1 MTFEDPNIKKKVCPV
16 CKREFPATQAVCP
29 TDKSMLMYV
38 QKDELI
44 GTVLNDRYR
53 VLVEVGRGG
62 MSIVYKGVH
71 EMMDR
76 TVAIKMLQSQ
86 HVTDQLSIKRF
97 QQEAQAAS
105 HLQHP
110 NIITVYDCGVV
121 ATGQPYIVM
130 DFLEGDSLTD
140 IIKSGNHL
148 TYQRVVPIFI
158 QACEALEHAH
168 QKGVI
173 HRDLKSSNI
182 MLVEV
187 EGKKDFV
194 KVVDFGIAKLTN
206 ASGKVAQNLTQTG
219 EIFGS
224 PIYMSPE
231 QCLGQ
236 NLDSRSDIYS
246 MGAMMYEALSGLPPL
261 MGDTIYATMKMH
273 VSQMP
278 ESFSKA
284 RADLKIPEA
293 VERIAFKALAKK
305 PEQRFQT
312 MQEFRDALDG
322 AMRQQ
327 YETGSVPSL
336 ISAPPMMGYSTTSQ
350 APIRH
355 DDLDDLDLSGGLFGN
370 DPPPVQRTTMSR
382 DTGSSPYISGSEG
395 QRRTA
400 NLSPTQ
406 RGVRPPAAPPDS
418 GRKTGVR
425 KPVTERKAKA
435 EFPPILDKLK
445 SIITIKVL
453 IFAAL
458 AVTVPAALTGL
469 VMYFQSMG
477 NDNPFALEKKYVG
490 VIWYYRPES
499 TDSRTDTHTP
509 GFLFIRTAAP
519 NPHILPVNLD
529 QVNIVDYSARENQRD
544 LAIGNRWTVRG
555 DRGPNNSLIM
565 KNGMPMDDSD
575 GQISPAR
582 DVVEKFLIQ
591 VSSRNTTGPTA
602 LKTPFESL
610 MSSAWKKPGS
620 ADKFKEKFEVE
631 PHFRP
636 DFTAG
641 TITPWSM
648 KVTEISSGKMTILL
662 DGVQLFQDGQ
672 YYSVTLVFENGY
684 WKIDNFDPISADIW
698 NKPIK

>member
-1 MTFEDPNIKKKVCPV
+1 MTFEDPTIKKKVCPV
-16 CKREFPATQAVCP
+16 CKREFPANQAVCP

-38 QKDELI
+38 QKDELL

-140 IIKSGNHL
+140 EIEKTNHL
-148 TYQRVVPIFI
+148 PYQRVVPIFVM
-158 QACEALEHAH
+158 ACEALEHAH

-246 MGAMMYEALSGLPPL
+246 MGAMMYEALTGLPPL

-284 RADLKIPEA
+284 RPDLKIPEP

-305 PEQRFQT
+305 PEQRFQS
-312 MQEFRDALDG
+312 MQEFRDALDQS
-322 AMRQQ
+322 MRQQ
-327 YETGSVPSL
+327 FETGSVPSL
-336 ISAPPMMGYSTTSQ
+336 ISAPPIMGYSTTSQ
-350 APIRH
+350 PPLRH
-355 DDLDDLDLSGGLFGN
+355 EDLEDLDLSGGLFGN
-370 DPPPVQRTTMSR
+370 DPPPVQRSTMSR
-382 DTGSSPYISGSEG
+382 DTMNGGQYMTGSQS
-395 QRRTA
+395 RRTSS
-400 NLSPTQ
+400 LTPTQ
-406 RGVRPPAAPPDS
+406 RGVRPPAAPPES
-418 GRKTGVR
+418 SRKTGVR
-425 KPVTERKAKA
+425 KPVSDKRPKNEG
-435 EFPPILDKLK
+435 PPIWDKLK
-445 SIITIKVL
+445 VLVSPKVL
-453 IFAAL
+453 IGLAL
-458 AVTVPAALTGL
+458 LIGLPTAITAL
-469 VMYFQSMG
+469 VMYFNSMG
-477 NDNPFALEKKYVG
+477 NDNPFALEKKYTG
-490 VIWYYRPES
+490 VIYYYAAAGV
-499 TDSRTDTHTP
+499 DSRTTSK
-509 GFLFIRTAAP
+509 I
-519 NPHILPVNLD
+519 PV
-529 QVNIVDYSARENQRD
+529 
-544 LAIGNRWTVRG
+544 
-555 DRGPNNSLIM
+555 
-565 KNGMPMDDSD
+565 
-575 GQISPAR
+575 
-582 DVVEKFLIQ
+582 
-591 VSSRNTTGPTA
+591 
-602 LKTPFESL
+602 
-610 MSSAWKKPGS
+610 
-620 ADKFKEKFEVE
+620 
-631 PHFRP
+631 
-636 DFTAG
+636 
-641 TITPWSM
+641 
-648 KVTEISSGKMTILL
+648 
-662 DGVQLFQDGQ
+662 
-672 YYSVTLVFENGY
+672 
-684 WKIDNFDPISADIW
+684 
-698 NKPIK
+698 

>member
-1 MTFEDPNIKKKVCPV
+1 MTFEDPTIKKKVCPV

-140 IIKSGNHL
+140 MIKANNHVS
-148 TYQRVVPIFI
+148 YQRVVPIFI
-158 QACEALEHAH
+158 MACEALEHAH

-246 MGAMMYEALSGLPPL
+246 MGAMMYEALTGLPPL

-278 ESFSKA
+278 EPFSRA
-284 RADLKIPEA
+284 RSDLRIPETI
-293 VERIAFKALAKK
+293 ERIAFKALAKK

-322 AMRQQ
+322 ALRQQ
-327 YETGSVPSL
+327 FETGSVPSL
-336 ISAPPMMGYSTTSQ
+336 MSAPPMMGYSTTSQ
-350 APIRH
+350 APLRQE
-355 DDLDDLDLSGGLFGN
+355 DLDDLDLSGGLFGN
-370 DPPPVQRTTMSR
+370 DPPPIQRQ
-382 DTGSSPYISGSEG
+382 TGSSRDLGGSGYMTGS

-400 NLSPTQ
+400 SLTPTQ
-406 RGVRPPAAPPDS
+406 RGVRPPAAPPET
-418 GRKTGVR
+418 GRRSGVR
-425 KPVTERKAKA
+425 KPVSEKRQKQD
-435 EFPPILDKLK
+435 FPPILENIKAFLTPK
-445 SIITIKVL
+445 VIIGTI
-453 IFAAL
+453 L
-458 AVTVPAALTGL
+458 AIGIPAAITGL
-469 VMYFQSMG
+469 VMFFNNMG
-477 NDNPFALEKKYVG
+477 NENPFALEKQYKG
-490 VIWYYRPES
+490 VIYYFQPAG
-499 TDSRTDTHTP
+499 TDAATNTQMP
-509 GFLFIRTAAP
+509 GFIYVRTLPP
-519 NPHILPVNLD
+519 NPHMMAINLNEI
-529 QVNIVDYSARENQRD
+529 NIGDYSASPNMSD
-544 LAIGNRWTVRG
+544 LAIGNRWLIKG

-565 KNGMPMDDSD
+565 RSGSAEDTDA
-575 GQISPAR
+575 QVTPAR
-582 DVVEKFLIQ
+582 QVVEKFL
-591 VSSRNTTGPTA
+591 A
-602 LKTPFESL
+602 LLSNPNRQYLKQAYENQ
-610 MSSAWKKPGS
+610 MSSNWKKPGGV
-620 ADKFKEKFEVE
+620 DKFKDKFSHE
-631 PHFRP
+631 PVFRSEFSTTNFP
-636 DFTAG
+636 PSA
-641 TITPWSM
+641 M
-648 KVTEISSGKMTILL
+648 KVAEVSATKIVINLAGPN
-662 DGVQLFQDGQ
+662 LFQDSQ
-672 YYSVTLVFENGY
+672 CYSVTLVFENGA
-684 WKIDNFDPISADIW
+684 WKIDSFEPISPDIF
-698 NKPIK
+698 NKMIK

>member
-1 MTFEDPNIKKKVCPV
+1 MTFEDPTIKKKVCPV

-130 DFLEGDSLTD
+130 DFLEGESLTD

-148 TYQRVVPIFI
+148 PYQRVVPIFI

-278 ESFSKA
+278 EPFSKA

-312 MQEFRDALDG
+312 MQEFRDALDS

-350 APIRH
+350 APLRH
-355 DDLDDLDLSGGLFGN
+355 DDLEDLDLSGGLFGN

-382 DTGSSPYISGSEG
+382 DRDTASSPYISGSEG

-400 NLSPTQ
+400 NLSPSQ
-406 RGVRPPAAPPDS
+406 RGVRPPASPPES
-418 GRKTGVR
+418 SRKTGVR
-425 KPVTERKAKA
+425 KPVADRKPKN
-435 EFPPILDKLK
+435 EFPPVLDKLK
-445 SIITIKVL
+445 AILTPKVL
-453 IFAAL
+453 IVSAM
-458 AVTVPAALTGL
+458 AVIIPAALTGL
-469 VMYFQSMG
+469 VMYFNSLG
-477 NDNPFALEKKYVG
+477 NENPFALEKKFVG
-490 VIWYYRPES
+490 VIYYFNPGS
-499 TDSRTDTHTP
+499 VDSRTGTQSP
-509 GFLFIRTAAP
+509 GFIFMRTSPP
-519 NPHILPVNLD
+519 NPHMLTVNLNE
-529 QVNIVDYSARENQRD
+529 VNINDYSTRENNKD
-544 LAIGNRWTVRG
+544 LSIGNRWTVRG
-555 DRGPNNSLIM
+555 DRGPKDSLIM
-565 KNGMPMDDSD
+565 RNGEHMDDSD
-575 GQISPAR
+575 GQITPAR
-582 DVVEKFLIQ
+582 ELLEKFLLTIADHEG
-591 VSSRNTTGPTA
+591 SR
-602 LKTPFESL
+602 LKVAYETL
-610 MSSAWKKPGS
+610 MSSNWKKPGS
-620 ADKFKEKFEVE
+620 ADKFKDKFAKE
-631 PHFRP
+631 PQFRP
-636 DFTAG
+636 DFGPATM
-641 TITPWSM
+641 IPSCM
-648 KVTEISSGKMTILL
+648 KVVELSSGKMTILL
-662 DGVQLFQDGQ
+662 DGTLLFQDSQ
-672 YYSVTLVFENGY
+672 YYSVGLVFENGF
-684 WKIDNFDPISADIW
+684 WKIDTFEPVSSDVW

>member
-1 MTFEDPNIKKKVCPV
+1 MTFDDPTIKKKVCPV

-53 VLVEVGRGG
+53 VLIEVGRGG

-130 DFLEGDSLTD
+130 DFLEGESLTD
-140 IIKSGNHL
+140 VIKAANHL
-148 TYQRVVPIFI
+148 AYQRVVPIFVL
-158 QACEALEHAH
+158 ACEALEHAH

-246 MGAMMYEALSGLPPL
+246 MGAMMYEALTGLPPL

-278 ESFSKA
+278 EPFSKA
-284 RADLKIPEA
+284 RPDLKIPETI
-293 VERIAFKALAKK
+293 ERITFKALAKK

-312 MQEFRDALDG
+312 MQEFRDALDQC
-322 AMRQQ
+322 MRQQ
-327 YETGSVPSL
+327 FETGSVPSL
-336 ISAPPMMGYSTTSQ
+336 ISAPPMMGYSTASQ
-350 APIRH
+350 VPLRPE
-355 DDLDDLDLSGGLFGN
+355 DLEDLDLSGGLFGN
-370 DPPPVQRTTMSR
+370 DPPAAQRTTMSR
-382 DTGSSPYISGSEG
+382 ESTSSQYITASHS
-395 QRRTA
+395 QRRTG

-406 RGVRPPAAPPDS
+406 RGVRPPASPPES

-425 KPVTERKAKA
+425 KPVSEKRAKN

-445 SIITIKVL
+445 VL
-453 IFAAL
+453 LNPKILIGAAL
-458 AVTVPAALTGL
+458 LIGIPAGLTWL
-469 VMYFQSMG
+469 VMYLNSMG
-477 NDNPFALEKKYVG
+477 NDNPFALEKKFTG
-490 VIWYYRPES
+490 VIYYYS
-499 TDSRTDTHTP
+499 QAAADSRTGTETP
-509 GFLFIRTAAP
+509 GFLIIRTAP
-519 NPHILPVNLD
+519 PKPHIMAVNLKD
-529 QVNIVDYSARENQRD
+529 VNIQDYSARENLRD

-555 DRGPNNSLIM
+555 DRGPNNSLMM
-565 KNGMPMDDSD
+565 KNGSPMDDSD
-575 GQISPAR
+575 GQIVPAR
-582 DVVEKFLIQ
+582 ELVEKFL
-591 VSSRNTTGPTA
+591 
-602 LKTPFESL
+602 
-610 MSSAWKKPGS
+610 
-620 ADKFKEKFEVE
+620 
-631 PHFRP
+631 
-636 DFTAG
+636 G
-641 TITPWSM
+641 TI
-648 KVTEISSGKMTILL
+648 
-662 DGVQLFQDGQ
+662 
-672 YYSVTLVFENGY
+672 
-684 WKIDNFDPISADIW
+684 
-698 NKPIK
+698 

>member
-1 MTFEDPNIKKKVCPV
+1 
-16 CKREFPATQAVCP
+16 
-29 TDKSMLMYV
+29 MLMYV

-140 IIKSGNHL
+140 LIKAGNHL
-148 TYQRVVPIFI
+148 PYQRVVPIFI
-158 QACEALEHAH
+158 MACEALEHAH

-246 MGAMMYEALSGLPPL
+246 MGAMMYEALTGLPPL

-278 ESFSKA
+278 NPFAKA
-284 RADLKIPEA
+284 RPDLRIPDTI
-293 VERIAFKALAKK
+293 ERIAFKALAKK

-312 MQEFRDALDG
+312 MQEFRDALDQS
-322 AMRQQ
+322 MRQQ
-327 YETGSVPSL
+327 FETGGVPSL
-336 ISAPPMMGYSTTSQ
+336 ISAPPLMGYSTTSQ
-350 APIRH
+350 APLRQE
-355 DDLDDLDLSGGLFGN
+355 DLEDLDLSGGLFGN
-370 DPPPVQRTTMSR
+370 DPPAMQRSTISR
-382 DTGSSPYISGSEG
+382 DTSSSPYITGAEG

-400 NLSPTQ
+400 SLSPSQ
-406 RGVRPPAAPPDS
+406 RGVRPPAQPPDS

-425 KPVTERKAKA
+425 KPVSEKRQKN
-435 EFPPILDKLK
+435 EMPPILDKLK
-445 SIITIKVL
+445 VILNPKVL
-453 IFAAL
+453 IGTAL
-458 AVTVPAALTGL
+458 AIGVPAALTGL
-469 VMYFQSMG
+469 VMFFQGMG
-477 NDNPFALEKKYVG
+477 NDNPFALEKTYKG
-490 VIWYYRPES
+490 VIYYYQAPG
-499 TDSRTDTHTP
+499 TDAATNTQTP
-509 GFLFIRTAAP
+509 GFIYLRTSPP
-519 NPHILPVNLD
+519 NPRMLVVNLNEI
-529 QVNIVDYSARENQRD
+529 QIADYSARANCSD
-544 LAIGNRWTVRG
+544 LAIGNKWTIKG
-555 DRGPNNSLIM
+555 DRGPKDTLIM
-565 KNGMPMDDSD
+565 KTGSALDEPDS
-575 GQISPAR
+575 QVSPAR
-582 DVVEKFLIQ
+582 GVVENFLRYI
-591 VSSRNTTGPTA
+591 SNPDPLHHKTA
-602 LKTPFESL
+602 FEQF
-610 MSSAWKKPGS
+610 MSSNWKKPGA
-620 ADKFKEKFEVE
+620 ADKFKEKFDKE
-631 PHFRP
+631 PSFRQ
-636 DFTAG
+636 DFNPTNIQPSA
-641 TITPWSM
+641 M
-648 KVTEISSGKMTILL
+648 KVAEIDAHHITIYLA
-662 DGVQLFQDGQ
+662 GNFLFKDSQC
-672 YYSVTLVFENGY
+672 YSVNLVFENGA
-684 WKIDNFDPISADIW
+684 WKIDTFEPISADVF